1 MGVGGMPTSSKKTN
15 GPLKR
20 HLIYIILIGTAYV
33 AVSAAFDFLPRSTY
47 SHLEKRD
54 LTKRPSFTCDG
65 FLSGTFAT
73 SFSHWFSDTEPYRD
87 ELLTISM
94 IGKDLV
100 RLHVGGAE
108 NISFH
113 ASTDV
118 PSDPDA
124 EALRAAEEAR
134 EADER
139 YIDDLPLTENGTA
152 KIANAGI
159 IIVGEADSVR
169 ALMAFGGSS
178 KGGVQYAN
186 AANAYHEALPG
197 VNIYCMVIPTAV
209 DFYLPQK
216 ARKSSNPERPVINN
230 IYSHLASGVKAVDAY
245 TPLAQHFREPIFLRT
260 DHHWS
265 PLGGYYA
272 AQAFARVAG
281 VPFQP
286 LSKYTRKVVRRYVG
300 SMYGYSGDIAIRNA
314 PEDFVYYVPEGVSY
328 TTTYTDYRID
338 EHYRVTGE
346 GRTYNGPFFY
356 HYRDGSGGAYCTL
369 MGSDTRIVRVRTSTK
384 SDRRLLIL
392 KDSFGNMLPAFLFYS
407 FGEVHVVDFR
417 YFTRNMKQYVRDN
430 HITDILF
437 CNNIFNAYSP
447 HICARYVKYL
457 HQAEGTYVKPQARTV
472 SSDSVKLTVGKARP
486 AVPASV
492 LKKIEKAEN
501 AEQPEKAVA
510 PQTPSESEKTLSAP
524 GEVEEVEE
532 PSPVEQSVTVV
543 L

>member
-1 MGVGGMPTSSKKTN
+1 MAAS
-15 GPLKR
+15 
-20 HLIYIILIGTAYV
+20 
-33 AVSAAFDFLPRSTY
+33 AVFDFLPRS
-47 SHLEKRD
+47 SWSALEKRALAACPAVSWD
-54 LTKRPSFTCDG
+54 AFI
-65 FLSGTFAT
+65 SGRFSSA
-73 SFSHWFSDTEPYRD
+73 FSHWFSDTEPYRD
-87 ELLTISM
+87 ELLTLSM
-94 IGKDLV
+94 MEKDLF
-100 RLHVGGAE
+100 RLNVGGKE
-108 NISFH
+108 NITFH
-113 ASTDV
+113 ANTDA
-118 PSDPDA
+118 PADPDG

-139 YIDDLPLTENGTA
+139 YIDDMPLTENGTA

-159 IIVGEADSVR
+159 ILVGEADSIR

-178 KGGVQYAN
+178 SGGVQYAK
-186 AANAYHEALPG
+186 AANAYHEALPD

-216 ARKSSNPERPVINN
+216 ARKCSNPERPVINN
-230 IYSHLASGVKAVDAY
+230 IYAHLASGVKAVDAY
-245 TPLAQHFREPIFLRT
+245 TPLAQHYREPIFLRT
-260 DHHWS
+260 DHHWA

-286 LSKYTRKVVRRYVG
+286 LSHYTRKVVRRYVG

-314 PEDFVYYVPEGVSY
+314 PEDFVYYVPNGVTY
-328 TTTYTDYRID
+328 TTTYTDYHID

-356 HYRDGSGGAYCTL
+356 HYKDGSGGAYCTL

-392 KDSFGNMLPAFLFYS
+392 KDSFGNVLPAFFFFS

-430 HITDILF
+430 GITDILF
-437 CNNIFNAYSP
+437 CNNIFNAYSS

-457 HQAEGTYVKPQARTV
+457 NQADGTVAKTQPKAVGT
-472 SSDSVKLTVGKARP
+472 DSVKPVARQ
-486 AVPASV
+486 A
-492 LKKIEKAEN
+492 
-501 AEQPEKAVA
+501 KAVA
-510 PQTPSESEKTLSAP
+510 VQPAATPEQKKAKPESATTEDQTPSDDKEKETGEKRPGPSDATETKKTPESIV
-524 GEVEEVEE
+524 VE
-532 PSPVEQSVTVV
+532 